1 MEFKVKDGQ
10 IIYYRDLGK
19 GFPIVFLHGNNL
31 SGNYFA
37 KQGILY
43 RDYRLI
49 FIDSRNHGRSS
60 RQSVKMT
67 FEQMTADLEEILQ
80 FLNIKKALFVGHS
93 DGANLAMVYASRF
106 PNRIAGLLLNAGN
119 MTFNGLTRRSR
130 FLVHLQYLCLKALS
144 PFSAKMDIMAKVT
157 GLMLHDL
164 PLDREQLH
172 KASYPVWVVMGQR
185 DVISFR
191 HSKEISELFPIHK
204 LYVERRQ
211 GHRLAQRKY
220 KVFNQMIRD
229 LVRISRKEVVA

>member
-60 RQSVKMT
+60 RQSVK
-67 FEQMTADLEEILQ
+67 
-80 FLNIKKALFVGHS
+80 
-93 DGANLAMVYASRF
+93 
-106 PNRIAGLLLNAGN
+106 

>member
-31 SGNYFA
+31 SGNYFG

-67 FEQMTADLEEILQ
+67 FEQMATDLEEILQ
-80 FLNIKKALFVGHS
+80 YLNIKKALFVGHS
-93 DGANLAMVYASRF
+93 DGANLAMVYASRY
-106 PNRIAGLLLNAGN
+106 PDRIAGLLLNAGN
-119 MTFNGLTRRSR
+119 MTFNGLTRRS
-130 FLVHLQYLCLKALS
+130 
-144 PFSAKMDIMAKVT
+144 PFSSKMDIMAQVT

-164 PLDREQLH
+164 PLDRERLH
-172 KASYPVWVVMGQR
+172 QAAYPVWVVMGQR
-185 DVISFR
+185 DVISIR
-191 HSKEISELFPIHK
+191 HSREISELFPIHK
-204 LYVERRQ
+204 LYVQRRE

-220 KVFNQMIRD
+220 KIFNQMIRE

>member
-31 SGNYFA
+31 SGNYFG

-60 RQSVKMT
+60 RQSVK
-67 FEQMTADLEEILQ
+67 
-80 FLNIKKALFVGHS
+80 KALFVGHS
-93 DGANLAMVYASRF
+93 DGANLAMVYASRY
-106 PNRIAGLLLNAGN
+106 PDRIAGLLLNAGN

-130 FLVHLQYLCLKALS
+130 FAVYIQYLCLKALS
-144 PFSAKMDIMAKVT
+144 PFSSKMDIMAQVT

-164 PLDREQLH
+164 PLDRERLH
-172 KASYPVWVVMGQR
+172 QAAYPVWVVMGQR
-185 DVISFR
+185 DVISIR
-191 HSKEISELFPIHK
+191 HSREISELFPIHK
-204 LYVERRQ
+204 LYVQRRE

-220 KVFNQMIRD
+220 KIFNQMIRE

>member
-67 FEQMTADLEEILQ
+67 FEQMAADLEEILQ

-93 DGANLAMVYASRF
+93 D
-106 PNRIAGLLLNAGN
+106 AGLLLNAGN

-172 KASYPVWVVMGQR
+172 KAPYPVWVVMGQR

>member
-1 MEFKVKDGQ
+1 MVKSS
-10 IIYYRDLGK
+10 IIGILVR
-19 GFPIVFLHGNNL
+19 VLHGNNL

-67 FEQMTADLEEILQ
+67 FEQMAADLEEILQ

-106 PNRIAGLLLNAGN
+106 PDRIAGLLLNAGN

-144 PFSAKMDIMAKVT
+144 SFSAKMDIMAKVT

-172 KASYPVWVVMGQR
+172 KAPYPVWVVMGQR

>member
-31 SGNYFA
+31 SGNYFG

-60 RQSVKMT
+60 RQSV
-67 FEQMTADLEEILQ
+67 
-80 FLNIKKALFVGHS
+80 NIKKALFVGHS
-93 DGANLAMVYASRF
+93 DGANLAMVYASRY
-106 PNRIAGLLLNAGN
+106 PDRIAGLLLNAGN

-130 FLVHLQYLCLKALS
+130 FAVYIQYLCLKALS
-144 PFSAKMDIMAKVT
+144 PFSSKMDIMAQVT

-164 PLDREQLH
+164 PLDRERLH
-172 KASYPVWVVMGQR
+172 QAAYPVWVVMGQR
-185 DVISFR
+185 DVISIR
-191 HSKEISELFPIHK
+191 HSREISELFPIHK
-204 LYVERRQ
+204 LYVQRRE

-220 KVFNQMIRD
+220 KIFNQMIRE

>member
-1 MEFKVKDGQ
+1 M
-10 IIYYRDLGK
+10 
-19 GFPIVFLHGNNL
+19 
-31 SGNYFA
+31 SGNYFG

-67 FEQMTADLEEILQ
+67 FEQMAADLEEILQ
-80 FLNIKKALFVGHS
+80 YLNIKKALFVGHS
-93 DGANLAMVYASRF
+93 DGANLAMVYASRY

-130 FLVHLQYLCLKALS
+130 ILVYLQYLCLKALS
-144 PFSAKMDIMAKVT
+144 PFSSKMDIMAQVT

-164 PLDREQLH
+164 PLDRERLH
-172 KASYPVWVVMGQR
+172 QAAYPVWVVMGQR
-185 DVISFR
+185 DVISIR
-191 HSKEISELFPIHK
+191 HSREISELFPIHK
-204 LYVERRQ
+204 LYVQRRE

-220 KVFNQMIRD
+220 KIFNQMIRE

>member
-67 FEQMTADLEEILQ
+67 FEQMAADLEEILQ

-106 PNRIAGLLLNAGN
+106 PDRIAGLLLNAGN
-119 MTFNGLTRRSR
+119 MTFNCLTRRSR

-172 KASYPVWVVMGQR
+172 KAPYPVWVVMGQR

>member
-1 MEFKVKDGQ
+1 MVKSS
-10 IIYYRDLGK
+10 IIG
-19 GFPIVFLHGNNL
+19 ILHGNNL

-67 FEQMTADLEEILQ
+67 FEQMAADLEEILQ

-157 GLMLHDL
+157 SLMLHDL

-172 KASYPVWVVMGQR
+172 KAPYPDWVVMGQR

>member
-49 FIDSRNHGRSS
+49 FVDSRNHGRSS

-67 FEQMTADLEEILQ
+67 FEQMAADLEEILQ

-106 PNRIAGLLLNAGN
+106 PDRIAGLLLNAGN

-130 FLVHLQYLCLKALS
+130 FLVHLQ
-144 PFSAKMDIMAKVT
+144 
-157 GLMLHDL
+157 
-164 PLDREQLH
+164 
-172 KASYPVWVVMGQR
+172 
-185 DVISFR
+185 
-191 HSKEISELFPIHK
+191 
-204 LYVERRQ
+204 
-211 GHRLAQRKY
+211 
-220 KVFNQMIRD
+220 
-229 LVRISRKEVVA
+229 

>member
-31 SGNYFA
+31 SGNYFG

-67 FEQMTADLEEILQ
+67 FEQMAADLEEILQ
-80 FLNIKKALFVGHS
+80 YLNIKKALFVGHS
-93 DGANLAMVYASRF
+93 DGANLAMVYASRY
-106 PNRIAGLLLNAGN
+106 PDRIAGLLLNAGN

-130 FLVHLQYLCLKALS
+130 LAVYIQYLC
-144 PFSAKMDIMAKVT
+144 
-157 GLMLHDL
+157 HDL
-164 PLDREQLH
+164 PLDRERLH
-172 KASYPVWVVMGQR
+172 QAAYPVWVVMGQR
-185 DVISFR
+185 DVISIR
-191 HSKEISELFPIHK
+191 HSREISELFPIHK
-204 LYVERRQ
+204 LYVQRRE

-220 KVFNQMIRD
+220 KIFNQMIRE

>member
-67 FEQMTADLEEILQ
+67 FEQMAADLEEILQ

-93 DGANLAMVYASRF
+93 DGANLAMVYASR
-106 PNRIAGLLLNAGN
+106 
-119 MTFNGLTRRSR
+119 FNGLTRRSR

-172 KASYPVWVVMGQR
+172 KAPYPVWVVMGQR